1 MSIKRKLL
9 STATA
14 LALLLPIAAF
24 AQGVHKVGTLSV
36 LRAIGEC
43 TEGKAAMADFQKQ
56 VDAKQE
62 ELQRKNAEIQGLQKQ
77 LQDQQRTLNDESRA
91 ALSKTIE
98 SKNTEL
104 QRATEDA
111 RKEFTDKQNEIFNR
125 IGSKLMPVLQQYA
138 KENSFA
144 VIVDSSSQSSQL
156 VYADPAIDV
165 TDDLIKRFD
174 AAQPGSAQPAT
185 TGVKPVI
192 PPAGTGIKPVTPP
205 PAKAPGAPPPKP

>member
-9 STATA
+9 SIATA
-14 LALLLPIAAF
+14 FIFLLPLDVL
-24 AQGVHKVGTLSV
+24 AQGTHKVGTLSV

-43 TEGKAAMADFQKQ
+43 IEGKAAMGEFQKK

-62 ELQRKNAEIQGLQKQ
+62 ELQKKNGEIQSLQKQ
-77 LQDQQRTLNDESRA
+77 LQEQQRTLNDESRA

-98 SKNTEL
+98 TKNTEL

-111 RKEFTDKQNEIFNR
+111 RKEFTDMQNEIFNR

-138 KENSFA
+138 KENNFA
-144 VIVDSSSQSSQL
+144 VIVDSSSQTSQL
-156 VYADPAIDV
+156 VYADPAIDI

-174 AAQPGSAQPAT
+174 ATQPGSAGPVTSGPKPANPPIG
-185 TGVKPVI
+185 TGVKPVV
-192 PPAGTGIKPVTPP
+192 PPTT
-205 PAKAPGAPPPKP
+205 KAPGTPPKPQ

>member
-1 MSIKRKLL
+1 MSIKRKIL

-14 LALLLPIAAF
+14 LALLLPIATF

-77 LQDQQRTLNDESRA
+77 LQDQQRTLNDESRT

-98 SKNTEL
+98 TKSTEL

-125 IGSKLMPVLQQYA
+125 IGSKLMPVLQQCA

-144 VIVDSSSQSSQL
+144 VIVDSSSQTSQL
-156 VYADPAIDV
+156 VYADPAIDI

-174 AAQPGSAQPAT
+174 AAQPGSARTGT

-192 PPAGTGIKPVTPP
+192 ASAGAAIKATTTPAAKTPAPAAKP
-205 PAKAPGAPPPKP
+205 

>member
-1 MSIKRKLL
+1 MSINRKLL
-9 STATA
+9 SGVTA
-14 LALLLPIAAF
+14 LVLTFPAAGLT
-24 AQGVHKVGTLSV
+24 QGVHKVGTLSV

-43 TEGKAAMADFQKQ
+43 AEGKAAMGEFQKK

-62 ELQRKNAEIQGLQKQ
+62 ELQKKNSEVQGLQKQ
-77 LQDQQRTLNDESRA
+77 LQDQQRTLNDESKA
-91 ALSKTIE
+91 ALTRTIE

-111 RKEFTDKQNEIFNR
+111 RKEFTEMQNEIFNR

-138 KENSFA
+138 KENNFA
-144 VIVDSSSQSSQL
+144 VIVDSSSQSTQL

-174 AAQPGSAQPAT
+174 AAQSASGTPAA
-185 TGVKPVI
+185 TGAKTAA
-192 PPAGTGIKPVTPP
+192 PPASTGAKPAAPP
-205 PAKAPGAPPPKP
+205 PAKAPGSPAKP

>member
-1 MSIKRKLL
+1 MSIKRKVL

-14 LALLLPIAAF
+14 LAFLLPIAAF
-24 AQGVHKVGTLSV
+24 AQGTHKVGTLSV

-43 TEGKAAMADFQKQ
+43 TEGKAAMADFQRQ

-62 ELQRKNAEIQGLQKQ
+62 ELQRKNTEIQGLQKQ
-77 LQDQQRTLNDESRA
+77 LQDQQRTLNDESRT

-98 SKNTEL
+98 SKNTDL

-138 KENSFA
+138 KENNFA
-144 VIVDSSSQSSQL
+144 VIVDSSSQTSQL
-156 VYADPAIDV
+156 VYADPAIDI

-174 AAQPGSAQPAT
+174 AAQPGSVPPAT

-192 PPAGTGIKPVTPP
+192 PPAGTGIKPTTPP
-205 PAKAPGAPPPKP
+205 PAKTPAAPAKP